1 MIASLFSNDFLNEE
15 DTHELNKIVEME
27 NKLNRKDLIYKTGNK
42 KKDKT
47 YHFHMKFKAI
57 RYFGREIYNND
68 LSLDDA
74 LEQQIRLKD
83 SIDIFKESI
92 KPKKI
97 SQKRRKKN

>member
-1 MIASLFSNDFLNEE
+1 
-15 DTHELNKIVEME
+15 
-27 NKLNRKDLIYKTGNK
+27 
-42 KKDKT
+42 
-47 YHFHMKFKAI
+47 MKFKAI
-57 RYFGREIYNND
+57 RSFGREIYNND